1 MLTNPLVLAAVLF
14 GLTYVLM
21 ITLTN
26 HRPIVACSSALIF
39 VLLGILPYNEVFFA
53 IDWNVILMIA
63 GTMGLVALFT
73 ESKMP
78 QRIADKIINNV
89 PDVKWIIVCLSLFAG
104 FISAFMDNVATVLML
119 APIAVVL
126 SKKLNMSPVKPII
139 AISISAN
146 LQGAATL
153 VGDTTSILLGSH
165 LNMTF
170 FDFFWYLGKPSLFF
184 AVEIAAVAATG
195 IIYFIFRKAVQK
207 PDKVELTKVTDYFP
221 SILLIVMVV
230 LMIGASFLPEEKKPQ
245 TINGLICT
253 GLMIVGIIY
262 NIIKTKKL
270 DILKVVKKE
279 LSFETLFLLM
289 GLFTVI
295 AAVTRA
301 GVIQAIAD
309 WFLTL
314 GSNVFFIY
322 TIIVWG
328 SILISAFV
336 DNIPYVAAMIPIIQI
351 LSEGLNIASPIL
363 FFGLLSGATL
373 GGNITPIGASANITS
388 LGILRNEGHQV
399 KNIEFMKMS
408 VPYTLTAVVIG
419 YILIWLCY
427 GV

>member
-1 MLTNPLVLAAVLF
+1 MFANPLIIAAILF
-14 GLTYVLM
+14 CITYVLM

-26 HRPIVACSSALIF
+26 YRPIIACASAFLFVA
-39 VLLGILPYNEVFFA
+39 LGILPVNEVFFA

-119 APIAVVL
+119 APIALVL

-165 LNMTF
+165 LNMNF

-195 IIYFIFRKAVQK
+195 VIYFIFRKAKQK
-207 PDKVELTKVTDYFP
+207 PDTVELTKVTDYFP
-221 SILLIVMVV
+221 SFLLIAMVI
-230 LMIGASFLPEEKKPQ
+230 LMIGASFLPDDKKPQ
-245 TINGLICT
+245 TINGLICM
-253 GLMIVGIIY
+253 LLLIVGIIY
-262 NIIKTKKL
+262 NILRNKNFGIIKT
-270 DILKVVKKE
+270 VKKE
-279 LSFETLFLLM
+279 LSFETLFLLA
-289 GLFTVI
+289 GLFIVI
-295 AAVTRA
+295 AAVNEA
-301 GVIQAIAD
+301 GVIKAIAD
-309 WFLTL
+309 GFLKL
-314 GSNVFFIY
+314 GNNIFLIY
-322 TIIVWG
+322 TVIVWG
-328 SILISAFV
+328 SVLISAFV
-336 DNIPYVAAMIPIIQI
+336 DNIPYVAAMIPIIEI
-351 LSEGLNIASPIL
+351 LSTNLGIASPIL

-373 GGNITPIGASANITS
+373 GGNITPIGASANIAS
-388 LGILRNEGHQV
+388 LGILKNEGHPV
-399 KNIEFMKMS
+399 KNSEFMKLS
-408 VPYTLTAVVIG
+408 VPYTLIAVVIG
-419 YILIWLCY
+419 YILMWLFY

>member
-1 MLTNPLVLAAVLF
+1 MISNPIIIPSVLF
-14 GLTYVLM
+14 CITYILM

-26 HRPIVACSSALIF
+26 YRPIIACSSALLF
-39 VLLGILPYNEVFFA
+39 VILGILPYNEVFFA

-126 SKKLNMSPVKPII
+126 SKKLNIPPVKPII

-153 VGDTTSILLGSH
+153 VGDTTSILLGSQ

-184 AVEIAAVAATG
+184 AVEISAVAATA
-195 IIYFIFRKAVQK
+195 IIYFIFRKANQK
-207 PDKVELTKVTDYFP
+207 PDKVEPVKVTDYFP
-221 SILLIVMVV
+221 SILLIVMVI
-230 LMIGASFLPEEKKPQ
+230 LMIGASFLPEDKKPQ
-245 TINGLICT
+245 IINGLICIS
-253 GLMIVGIIY
+253 LLAAGIIY
-262 NIIKTKKL
+262 NLIKNKNFE
-270 DILKVVKKE
+270 ILKTVKKE
-279 LSFETLFLLM
+279 LSFETLFLLA
-289 GLFTVI
+289 GLFIVI
-295 AAVTRA
+295 AAVTEA
-301 GVIQAIAD
+301 GVIKAIAD
-309 WFLTL
+309 GFLKL
-314 GSNVFFIY
+314 GNNVFLIY

-328 SILISAFV
+328 SVLISAFV
-336 DNIPYVAAMIPIIQI
+336 DNIPYVAAMIPIIEI
-351 LSEGLNIASPIL
+351 LSTNLGIASPIL

-388 LGILRNEGHQV
+388 LGILRGEGYQV
-399 KNIEFMKMS
+399 KNSEFMKLS
-408 VPYTLTAVVIG
+408 VPYTLVAVAIG
-419 YILIWLCY
+419 YILIWITY